1 MILMFGEIP
10 EGVEN
15 INIVWCVNLFQQIS
29 NKTLNF
35 PSTIKKIRINVVEGG
50 INPNYYLLKVL
61 ENLPPTLEV
70 LEIGQTNARSPVE
83 TTKDILENRLKI
95 PFGCELKFID
105 FQY

>member
-35 PSTIKKIRINVVEGG
+35 PSTIKKIRIK
-50 INPNYYLLKVL
+50 LLISILFILIFRIIYSEYFELNKPPLKKV
-61 ENLPPTLEV
+61 
-70 LEIGQTNARSPVE
+70 
-83 TTKDILENRLKI
+83 
-95 PFGCELKFID
+95 LKFIAN
-105 FQY
+105 F